1 MERKLEFSI
10 GEFYHAYN
18 RGGNKSVIFLDDKD
32 RERFQKL
39 LFICNG
45 TKPVIFKTI
54 QGLPLDKVNRGETL
68 VDIGAYCLMP
78 NHFHLLLKEKI
89 EKGISLF
96 MSKLLTSYSMYFNK
110 KYERTGPVFES
121 RFKATHLN
129 EDKYLKYI
137 FSYIHLNPIK
147 IIDPLWKENG
157 ITDLQKSKIYLLDYK
172 YSSYGD
178 YMGLER
184 EWKCILNISEFP
196 EYFLNF
202 REFEN
207 YIDEWLKYPR
217 ADLG

>member
-121 RFKATHLN
+121 RSKATHLKK
-129 EDKYLKYI
+129 DKYIKNI
-137 FSYIHLNPIK
+137 FPYIHLNPKK
-147 IIDPLWKENG
+147 IIDPQWKENG